1 MMSEKTLPFKQSVVR
16 DLAWVMS
23 SPGLMETSINNDCLV
38 SDDWC
43 QQTYS
48 AHVDYLNFLDKNP
61 QPLLDYLSGLKS
73 YRLGFYFEAL
83 LGFWLEHILQSKPFI
98 KNVPVFQDLKKAG
111 RKTLGEFD
119 FLFGRKGEP
128 WLQHWEATVKFY
140 LQHQNEEGDVRW
152 FGPAGQD
159 RLDIKLARIFD
170 HQLRLSKTKE
180 ARSVVESILRAPVH
194 PMAFIKGY
202 LFYPAG
208 TGQGMLNEKAF
219 TESYPA
225 CEISFRHLRGWWL
238 RQGEA
243 PLPKQFASAHWMV
256 LPKLHWL
263 SMAWCVEES
272 DQLLDDRQAAEF
284 CESHFSG
291 SAAAILFAEMQLG
304 SEGWFEVQRGFVVS
318 SAWPTIYQ

>member
-1 MMSEKTLPFKQSVVR
+1 MMGERTLLFKQSAVR

-23 SPGLMETSINNDCLV
+23 NPGLMETSINNDCLV
-38 SDDWC
+38 SDEWC

-48 AHVDYLNFLDKNP
+48 ANVDYLHLLDKNP

-83 LGFWLEHILQSKPFI
+83 LAFWLEHILQSQPFK
-98 KNVPVFQDLKKAG
+98 KNVPVFQALEKGG

-119 FLFGRKGEP
+119 FLFGQENEP
-128 WLQHWEATVKFY
+128 RLQHWEATVKFY
-140 LQHQNEEGDVRW
+140 LYHKNKKGDVRW

-170 HQLRLSKTKE
+170 HQLKLSKTKE
-180 ARSVVESILRAPVH
+180 ARSVVESILGSPVH

-208 TGQGMLNEKAF
+208 EGQGMLSGKAF

-225 CEISFRHLRGWWL
+225 CEISSRHLRGWWL

-243 PLPKQFASAHWMV
+243 PLPKRFASSRWVV

-263 SMAWCVEES
+263 SMAWCAGES
-272 DQLLDDRQAAEF
+272 DQLLDDGQAVTF
-284 CESHFSG
+284 CENHFSG
-291 SAAAILFAEMQLG
+291 STSAILFAEMQPESG
-304 SEGWFEVQRGFVVS
+304 GWFEVQRGFVVS
-318 SAWPTIYQ
+318 LGWPAISQ